1 MNLTALEYFREVVET
16 KSISKVAMNRHISQS
31 ALSQNIHKLEDEVGY
46 QLLERSNKGV
56 EPTEAG
62 RILFTYSG
70 TMLRIY
76 KKMQEELETLTHST
90 ENIRIN
96 GYLSL
101 VDYSL
106 PCVLYKVKKKYPK
119 YTFEMHAK
127 GNMESITDL
136 INELTDLCFVTEE
149 PCDNRLEYERIG
161 KEKIVLVA
169 NYNSRIPDKIDVKD
183 LQKYEM
189 VLLDDNALTIS
200 TFLKH
205 KLKNFN
211 MSIEQIPIMFKVDS
225 IPAAKSSVSNNLGIC
240 FLPYMSVKKEIYE
253 KRFKLIEVENCNL
266 DYNIYL
272 VSRAKA
278 DRDRPT
284 TDVYHYFVDNGEK
297 DFC

>member
-169 NYNSRIPDKIDVKD
+169 NYNSRIPDKIDVRD

-211 MSIEQIPIMFKVDS
+211 MSIDQIPIMFKVDS

-253 KRFKLIEVENCNL
+253 KRFKLIEVENCVL
-266 DYNIYL
+266 DYNIFL
-272 VSRAKA
+272 VSRSKA
-278 DRDRPT
+278 ERDRPT